1 MFYYIK
7 INVTFD
13 FLLLNLPINKKHLM
27 KKIAIILSVLAFQMS
42 FAQKVKKV
50 EVIKDNR
57 TTEQK
62 LELSKTEKD
71 LFNGRFEQFIATLK
85 VLDKKTMESLMS
97 EKTKSMVTDKVY
109 ESLTKDIN
117 FNRKLVIYKTGY
129 KSFMTGENFPMIQ
142 YKYADDQ
149 TKPDPKEIITAVFE
163 ENGNIMGIKPYKRT
177 K

>member
-1 MFYYIK
+1 
-7 INVTFD
+7 
-13 FLLLNLPINKKHLM
+13 M
-27 KKIAIILSVLAFQMS
+27 KKIAIIFSFLAIQFGFS
-42 FAQKVKKV
+42 QKIKKA

-62 LELSKTEKD
+62 FELDKKQKE
-71 LFNGRFEQFIATLK
+71 LFNGKFEQFMTALK
-85 VLDKKTMESLMS
+85 ASDKKTMESLMS

-109 ESLTKDIN
+109 ENLSKDIN
-117 FNRKLVIYKTGY
+117 FTRKIVIYKTGY

-149 TKPDPKEIITAVFE
+149 AKPDPKEIITAVFE
-163 ENGNIMGIKPYKRT
+163 ENGKIMGIKPYKQI